1 MNGHPMN
8 DKNIDEAY
16 QSLGMSVCELA
27 VEDYKKALKYNS
39 VSTIKTLEKFF
50 LSGWF
55 LLLCGGVVEGKTVIE
70 EVRGNWE
77 REKTLRR
84 Y

>member
-8 DKNIDEAY
+8 DMNIDEAY
-16 QSLGMSVCELA
+16 QALGMAVCEVA
-27 VEDYKKALKYNS
+27 VDDYKKALKYNQA
-39 VSTIKTLEKFF
+39 STIRTLEKFF

-55 LLLCGGVVEGKTVIE
+55 VLLCSGIVEGETVIE
-70 EVRGNWE
+70 EVRGSWE

-84 Y
+84 H

>member
-1 MNGHPMN
+1 MNGHTMS
-8 DKNIDEAY
+8 DMNIDEAY
-16 QSLGMSVCELA
+16 QSLGMTVCEFA
-27 VEDYKKALKYNS
+27 VDDYKKALRHES
-39 VSTIKTLEKFF
+39 ASTIRMLEKFF

-55 LLLCGGVVEGKTVIE
+55 VLLCGGIVEGKTVIE

>member
-1 MNGHPMN
+1 MNGHPMS
-8 DKNIDEAY
+8 DMNIDEAY